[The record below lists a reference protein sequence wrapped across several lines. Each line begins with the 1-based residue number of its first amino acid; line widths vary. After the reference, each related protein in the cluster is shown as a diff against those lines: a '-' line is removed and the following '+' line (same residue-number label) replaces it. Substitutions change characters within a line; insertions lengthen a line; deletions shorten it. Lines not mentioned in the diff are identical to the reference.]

1 MKEEKN
7 KKVEVKEEKKAF
19 KKEKKEEI
27 SERDKKESKITN
39 GIIIGTLVILLGV
52 F

>member
-19 KKEKKEEI
+19 KKEKKQGQIEP
-27 SERDKKESKITN
+27 DKRC
-39 GIIIGTLVILLGV
+39 V
-52 F
+52 